1 RRTCHTANIY
11 VSSIY
16 RILSAYFTR
25 DEVDSFRNLQAVTGM
40 VISGSS
46 ALQFFNREVYDTNDH
61 RSDLDTY
68 CVLSK
73 CDAVGDWLLSHNYEY
88 QPQRNQLPCFADD
101 WKKTQESK
109 STSIDTNLES
119 ERYPSRTFASVW
131 NFIRDGRT
139 VQVIAVKVSVVESI
153 LSFHSTCVMNIITHR
168 AAYCLFAKATL

>member
-1 RRTCHTANIY
+1 MAHNFFGLFSMLYVDFLGLHNLRRTCHTANIY
-11 VSSIY
+11 VSAFQQRAYSIH

-25 DEVDSFRNLQAVTGM
+25 DEVDSFRNLQAVIGM

-73 CDAVGDWLLSHNYEY
+73 GDAVGDWLLSHNYEY

-109 STSIDTNLES
+109 STSIETNLCCPAS
-119 ERYPSRTFASVW
+119 YPFDQKIQR
-131 NFIRDGRT
+131 
-139 VQVIAVKVSVVESI
+139 
-153 LSFHSTCVMNIITHR
+153 
-168 AAYCLFAKATL
+168 